1 MKYVNAPVR
10 KKDAMALVTG
20 QPVYTDDLAP
30 ADCLIVKVLR
40 SPHAHALIREIR
52 TDAAQKVPGVACIF
66 TWQDVPNKRFTYAGQ
81 TYPEPSPYDR
91 LILDRRVRYVGD
103 PVAIVA
109 GEDEVCVDRALKLIK
124 VTYDVLEPVLDFR
137 KAKDNPILVHPED
150 DWKTLCQV
158 GADNRRNLCA
168 SGKDAKGD
176 VDAVL
181 AECPYVVEETYHTKA
196 NQQAMMETFRAFS
209 YKDVYGRLN
218 VVASTQITF
227 HVRRILS
234 HALDIPKSKI
244 RVVKPRIGGG
254 FGAKQTSV
262 AEVFPAFVTWKT
274 GKPAKMVFTREES
287 QIASSPRH
295 EMEITV
301 RLGADQGGRI
311 RAIDVHTLSNTGAYG
326 EHGPTTVG
334 LSGHKSIPLY
344 SRADAFRFT
353 YDVVYTNVMSA
364 GAYRGYGA
372 TQGIFAVESAV
383 NELAA
388 RMHMDPAHL
397 RQINMTREGDVMP
410 AYYGETANSCHLEG
424 CLTKAKEMFGWEEKF
439 PSKDMGN
446 GKVRGVGMAL
456 AMQGSSISNVDT
468 ASVSIKVNDDG
479 FYSLMIGASDMGT
492 GCDTILAQMVADCMD
507 CDMENI
513 AVYGVDTDTS
523 PYDSGSYASS
533 TTYLTGMAVVKTC
546 ETLRTRIVKEGAKI
560 LKCAPEEAEF
570 DGKGVHCLADPSRFV
585 TLKDLANEAMCAND
599 NALFATESHYSPVS
613 PPPFMVGMA
622 EVEVDLETGKTELL
636 DYVAVVDCGTV
647 VNPNLARVQTEG
659 GLVQGIGMALY
670 EDVVYSSQGKDYSNS
685 FMQYKLPTRLDIG
698 TIRVA
703 FDSSYEPT
711 GPFGAK
717 SIGEIVINTPS
728 PAIADA
734 IYHATGKRFRSLP
747 ITPER
752 IVMEEGR

>member
-1 MKYVNAPVR
+1 
-10 KKDAMALVTG
+10 
-20 QPVYTDDLAP
+20 
-30 ADCLIVKVLR
+30 
-40 SPHAHALIREIR
+40 
-52 TDAAQKVPGVACIF
+52 
-66 TWQDVPNKRFTYAGQ
+66 
-81 TYPEPSPYDR
+81 
-91 LILDRRVRYVGD
+91 
-103 PVAIVA
+103 
-109 GEDEVCVDRALKLIK
+109 
-124 VTYDVLEPVLDFR
+124 
-137 KAKDNPILVHPED
+137 
-150 DWKTLCQV
+150 
-158 GADNRRNLCA
+158 
-168 SGKDAKGD
+168 
-176 VDAVL
+176 
-181 AECPYVVEETYHTKA
+181 
-196 NQQAMMETFRAFS
+196 
-209 YKDVYGRLN
+209 
-218 VVASTQITF
+218 
-227 HVRRILS
+227 
-234 HALDIPKSKI
+234 
-244 RVVKPRIGGG
+244 
-254 FGAKQTSV
+254 
-262 AEVFPAFVTWKT
+262 
-274 GKPAKMVFTREES
+274 
-287 QIASSPRH
+287 
-295 EMEITV
+295 
-301 RLGADQGGRI
+301 
-311 RAIDVHTLSNTGAYG
+311 
-326 EHGPTTVG
+326 
-334 LSGHKSIPLY
+334 
-344 SRADAFRFT
+344 
-353 YDVVYTNVMSA
+353 
-364 GAYRGYGA
+364 
-372 TQGIFAVESAV
+372 
-383 NELAA
+383 
-388 RMHMDPAHL
+388 
-397 RQINMTREGDVMP
+397 
-410 AYYGETANSCHLEG
+410 
-424 CLTKAKEMFGWEEKF
+424 
-439 PSKDMGN
+439 
-446 GKVRGVGMAL
+446 
-456 AMQGSSISNVDT
+456 MQGSSISNVDT